1 MSFKERL
8 TDEYRQEFTPDIL
21 QDFQDAQAYTKEV
34 SEKYYR
40 AISFLQSEY
49 SFPLF
54 SLYAVLR
61 SLDNLVDEQPEKQP
75 ALIVQELQQETE

>member
-21 QDFQDAQAYTKEV
+21 QDFQMLRYTQGGIRKV
-34 SEKYYR
+34 LSSHQFCHLNT
-40 AISFLQSEY
+40 AFH
-49 SFPLF
+49 FF
-54 SLYAVLR
+54 LYAVLR

>member
-21 QDFQDAQAYTKEV
+21 QDFQMLRYTKEV
-34 SEKYYR
+34 SES
-40 AISFLQSEY
+40 IIEPSVLPSEY

-54 SLYAVLR
+54 SSTLCY
-61 SLDNLVDEQPEKQP
+61 DH
-75 ALIVQELQQETE
+75 